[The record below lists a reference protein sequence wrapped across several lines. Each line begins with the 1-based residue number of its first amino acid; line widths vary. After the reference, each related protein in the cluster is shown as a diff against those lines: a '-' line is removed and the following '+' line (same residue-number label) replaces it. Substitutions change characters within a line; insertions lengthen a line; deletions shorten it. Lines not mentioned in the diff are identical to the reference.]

1 MRRDTPD
8 DVLRL
13 EILEETA
20 TSLGRAGRRL
30 EAALAALRTAGENRP
45 AALAEARDALWC
57 FTVQRDVLG
66 LRDTAALLK
75 DYGVPADVSR
85 GIVIEPPR
93 RRWRGP

>member
-30 EAALAALRTAGENRP
+30 EAAIAALERADADRRT
-45 AALAEARDALWC
+45 ALAEARDALWC
-57 FTVQRDVLG
+57 LAVQREVLG
-66 LRDTAALLK
+66 LRDTAGLLGH
-75 DYGVPADVSR
+75 YRVPPEVSR
-85 GIVIEPPR
+85 GIVIETTAWR
-93 RRWRGP
+93 RSRG